1 MAPTMRKNKTDVF
14 SLEPEYPTE
23 PEKKFYHIEFDR
35 ETKRDVNPYK
45 LKTIIENEC
54 KEKVEKLTTDSQNG
68 FSFQI
73 KITESTEK
81 LTQITEIDDVNCK
94 ISRHKYLNK
103 IQGLV
108 YIYDYEFN
116 DQFRNDLIYEY
127 PFIHHA
133 IHAKFVKPRNQKATA
148 LPITFNLDTLP
159 YSLYI
164 PGERA
169 DSVVYPFHDRPMIC
183 HNCYKYGHTKT
194 RCSQAQ
200 VCRKCGRTDHSIDK
214 CENNPKCPNCDGDHI
229 AGSRECEAEKKRE
242 RSKKFKQKKK

>member
-1 MAPTMRKNKTDVF
+1 MAPTTRKNKTDVF

-23 PEKKFYHIEFDR
+23 PETKFYHIEYDR

-73 KITESTEK
+73 KITESTKE
-81 LTQITEIDDVNCK
+81 LVLVSEIDDVKCK
-94 ISRHKYLNK
+94 ITPHKYLNAVHG
-103 IQGLV
+103 II

-116 DQFRNDLIYEY
+116 EQFRRDLINEY
-127 PFIHHA
+127 PFIRDVKD
-133 IHAKFVKPRNQKATA
+133 AKFIKPRNQQATA
-148 LPITFNLDTLP
+148 LMINFNLDTLP

-169 DSVVYPFHDRPMIC
+169 DSVVYPFHNRPMIC

-200 VCRKCGRTDHSIDK
+200 V
-214 CENNPKCPNCDGDHI
+214 
-229 AGSRECEAEKKRE
+229 
-242 RSKKFKQKKK
+242 